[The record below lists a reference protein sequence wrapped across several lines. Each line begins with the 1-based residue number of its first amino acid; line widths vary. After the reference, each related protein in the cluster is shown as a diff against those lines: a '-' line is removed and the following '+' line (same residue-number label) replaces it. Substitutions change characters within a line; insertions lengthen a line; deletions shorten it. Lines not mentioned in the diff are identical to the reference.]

1 MIQHEVVNPYRDI
14 QFYTA
19 TSAWAVI
26 DSDRPTFQKL
36 IGPFNSLKVA
46 MLVRDRLEELKQK
59 TRTAA
64 A

>member
-19 TSAWAVI
+19 ISSWAVI
-26 DSDRPTFQKL
+26 DNDRPAFQKL
-36 IGPFNSLKVA
+36 IGPFDSLKVA

-59 TRTAA
+59 TRTPAA
-64 A
+64 